1 MSASISK
8 PKSKPKLVALTSPD
22 SPRTEMFRALKTN
35 IEFADDR
42 RERRIMAVT
51 SAKPGEGKTVT
62 IANLAVLYA
71 QSGRRVLLVD
81 ANLRKPDLHEVFMAD
96 NKTGLADLLTG
107 AAVFDYAV
115 QELPVPNLSL
125 LPAGRIAGPPS
136 DLLGSERM
144 LDLLESLRARY
155 DLVLLDTSAMLGV
168 TDSQVLSAFCDGVV
182 FVVRAG
188 KVKQRDAMRAMEQME
203 RVRAKVV
210 GVVLNRA

>member
-107 AAVFDYAV
+107 AAAFDYAV

-125 LPAGRIAGPPS
+125 LSAGRLAGPPS

-188 KVKQRDAMRAMEQME
+188 KVKQRDAMRAMEQMD